1 MAKKSVLIILNPSA
15 GSKNPPL
22 RVFNNLFHKANIDW
36 DLVITKER
44 CDGICHAEKAI
55 KDGFDYVAAYGGDGT
70 VMEVASG
77 LKDTNIPMAILPGG
91 TGNILSIELGIP
103 QNLEEACKLIT
114 QPERSKI
121 RAVDLGITN
130 DEKVPAFALRAG
142 VGLEAAML
150 EGTDREL
157 KERYGIFAYIMGA
170 TQALHNVKEAQYH
183 LVLDGESIECS
194 GLTCLI
200 ANAGYFGVP
209 GLVLDPKVKIDDG
222 LLDVLVLRK
231 MDLVQLFSLAA
242 SIVGGNELKDPA
254 LHWQVKSVTI
264 ESDPVQSTQADGEM
278 WGESPVQIDINKGG
292 LKVLVPDKSVKVS
305 S

>member
-22 RVFNNLFHKANIDW
+22 RIFNNLFQKAEIDW
-36 DLVITKER
+36 DLAITKDR
-44 CDGICHAEKAI
+44 CDGICLAEQAI
-55 KDGFDYVAAYGGDGT
+55 TQGYDLVAAYGGDGT

-114 QPERSKI
+114 QPEKSEIRSI
-121 RAVDLGITN
+121 DLGITN
-130 DEKVPAFALRAG
+130 TEKVPAFALRAG

-170 TQALHNVKEAQYH
+170 TQALHNIKEAQYH
-183 LVLDGESIECS
+183 LTLDGESIECS

-209 GLVLDPKVKIDDG
+209 GLVLDPNIKIDDG
-222 LLDVLVLRK
+222 LLDVFVLRK

-242 SIVGGNELKDPA
+242 TIVGGNELKDPA

-264 ESDPVQSTQADGEM
+264 ESEPVQSTQADGEM
-278 WGESPVQIDINKGG
+278 WGESPVRISVNHRG
-292 LKVLVPDKSVKVS
+292 LNVLVPKKIG
-305 S
+305 

>member
-1 MAKKSVLIILNPSA
+1 MAKKNVRIILNPSA

-22 RVFNNLFHKANIDW
+22 RIFNNLFHQANIDW
-36 DLVITKER
+36 DLVITKKR
-44 CDGICHAEKAI
+44 CDGICQAEKAI
-55 KDGFDYVAAYGGDGT
+55 KDDVDIVVAYGGDGT

-77 LKDTNIPMAILPGG
+77 LQGTGIPMAILPGG

-103 QNLEEACKLIT
+103 QNLQEACALIT
-114 QPERSKI
+114 HPEKSHLRSI
-121 RAVDLGITN
+121 DLGITN
-130 DEKVPAFALRAG
+130 DQTVPAFALRAG
-142 VGLEAAML
+142 MGLEAAML

-170 TQALHNVKEAQYH
+170 TQALHNIKEAHYH
-183 LVLDGESIECS
+183 LILDGEPLECS

-222 LLDVLVLRK
+222 LLDVFVLRK
-231 MDLVQLFSLAA
+231 MDLMQLFSLAA

-254 LHWQVKSVTI
+254 LHWQVKTVSI
-264 ESDPVQSTQADGEM
+264 ESDPVQATQADGEM
-278 WGESPVQIDINKGG
+278 WGQSPVEI
-292 LKVLVPDKSVKVS
+292 KVKNEALQVIVPA
-305 S
+305 

>member
-1 MAKKSVLIILNPSA
+1 MTKKSVLVILNPSA

-22 RVFNNLFHKANIDW
+22 RLFNNLFHKANFNW

-44 CDGICHAEKAI
+44 CDGIRSAQKAI
-55 KDGFDYVAAYGGDGT
+55 KDGYDIVAAYGGDGT

-77 LKDTNIPMAILPGG
+77 LIDVDVPMAILPGG

-114 QPERSKI
+114 QPEKSKI
-121 RAVDLGITN
+121 RSIDLGVTN
-130 DEKVPAFALRAG
+130 DEKVPAFALRAS

-170 TQALHNVKEAQYH
+170 TQALHNIKEARYN
-183 LVLDGESIECS
+183 LLLDGEAVECS

-222 LLDVLVLRK
+222 LLDVFVLRK
-231 MDLVQLFSLAA
+231 MDLAQLFSLAA
-242 SIVGGNELKDPA
+242 TIVGKNELKDKA
-254 LHWQVKSVTI
+254 FHRQVKSVTI

-278 WGESPVQIDINKGG
+278 WGESPVEIKVEKGA
-292 LKVLVPDKSVKVS
+292 LKVIVPK
-305 S
+305 

>member
-1 MAKKSVLIILNPSA
+1 MSKKNVLVILNPTA

-22 RVFNNLFHKANIDW
+22 RLFNNLFHKSNFEW

-44 CDGICHAEKAI
+44 CDGICLAEKAI
-55 KDGFDYVAAYGGDGT
+55 KDGADIVAAYGGDGT

-77 LKDTNIPMAILPGG
+77 LKDVDIPMAILPGG

-114 QPERSKI
+114 QPEKSKI
-121 RAVDLGITN
+121 RSVDLGITT

-157 KERYGIFAYIMGA
+157 KERYGIFAYVMGA
-170 TQALHNVKEAQYH
+170 TQALHNIKEAHYN
-183 LVLDGESIECS
+183 LVLDGESVECS

-222 LLDVLVLRK
+222 LLDVFVLRK

-242 SIVGGNELKDPA
+242 TIVGKNELKDQA
-254 LHWQVKSVTI
+254 FHRQVKSVTI

-278 WGESPVQIDINKGG
+278 WGESPIEIKVSQGG
-292 LKVLVPDKSVKVS
+292 LKVLVPK
-305 S
+305 